1 MVDVQW
7 IGVIRIYYICIVLDV
22 ITFHNSLVN
31 NQRMK
36 KEKGEDVCRGY
47 NSSTVLNM
55 FRCCFF
61 VGLRADD
68 RVYKGS

>member
-36 KEKGEDVCRGY
+36 KEKGEDVCRG
-47 NSSTVLNM
+47 
-55 FRCCFF
+55 
-61 VGLRADD
+61 
-68 RVYKGS
+68 